1 MHQSEQEKKETIKM
15 KKIGIIS
22 AVMNIGFI
30 SILTSCCRG
39 DDMLDSTKRRY
50 DFESW
55 AGTTNAFY
63 TKTVPTIDIS
73 SLDLPTNGLDI
84 STWYVDDEEAGAK
97 MLLLSLEGYG
107 NLLDIRMTFPPSVL
121 GAQTTLMTRFSGI
134 TLYPLPW
141 VTNGLAGDRCY
152 CKYVNSD
159 SGYVAFARNNVFA
172 EVISRTNTIS
182 AFEIAVQLDS
192 AILDAS
198 TNVQQRSG
206 MKRDRTLKS
215 RVSSLFRKL
224 FSPNSS
230 KGAK

>member
-1 MHQSEQEKKETIKM
+1 M
-15 KKIGIIS
+15 KRLAILMGVIS
-22 AVMNIGFI
+22 LVCG
-30 SILTSCCRG
+30 G
-39 DDMLDSTKRRY
+39 DELLDELDEDY

-63 TKTVPTIDIS
+63 TTTVPTIDIS
-73 SLDLPTNGLDI
+73 SLNLPTNGLDI
-84 STWYVDDEEAGAK
+84 STRYVDDEEAGAK
-97 MLLLSLEGYG
+97 MLLLSSEGYG
-107 NLLDIRMTFPPSVL
+107 NLLDIRMAFPPSVL
-121 GAQTTLMTRFSGI
+121 GAQTTLMSRLLDF

-152 CKYVNSD
+152 CKCAD
-159 SGYVAFARNNVFA
+159 SHLGYVAFARNNVFA
-172 EVISRTNTIS
+172 EVISYTNTIS
-182 AFEIAVQLDS
+182 SVAIALQLDS

-206 MKRDRTLKS
+206 MKSDRTLRS
-215 RVSSLFRKL
+215 RVSSLFRQL

>member
-1 MHQSEQEKKETIKM
+1 M
-15 KKIGIIS
+15 KRLAILMGVIS
-22 AVMNIGFI
+22 LV
-30 SILTSCCRG
+30 CRG
-39 DDMLDSTKRRY
+39 DEWLDEIKAEY

-63 TKTVPTIDIS
+63 TKTAPTIDIS

-97 MLLLSLEGYG
+97 MLLLSSEGYG
-107 NLLDIRMTFPPSVL
+107 NLLDIRMAFPPSVL
-121 GAQTTLMTRFSGI
+121 GAQTTLMSRLLDF

-152 CKYVNSD
+152 CKCAD
-159 SGYVAFARNNVFA
+159 SHLGYVAFARNNVFA
-172 EVISRTNTIS
+172 EVISYTNTIS
-182 AFEIAVQLDS
+182 SVAIALQLDS

-206 MKRDRTLKS
+206 MKSDRTLKS

-230 KGAK
+230 KDAK

>member
-1 MHQSEQEKKETIKM
+1 MERSVGMM
-15 KKIGIIS
+15 KRLAILMGVIS
-22 AVMNIGFI
+22 LV
-30 SILTSCCRG
+30 CRG
-39 DDMLDSTKRRY
+39 DEWLDEIKAEY

-63 TKTVPTIDIS
+63 TKTVTTIDIS
-73 SLDLPTNGLDI
+73 SLNLPTNGLDI
-84 STWYVDDEEAGAK
+84 STWYVDDEEARAK
-97 MLLLSLEGYG
+97 MLLLSLEGYGNLLG

-152 CKYVNSD
+152 CKYVDSD

-172 EVISRTNTIS
+172 EVISYTNTIS

-206 MKRDRTLKS
+206 MKSDRTLRS
-215 RVSSLFRKL
+215 RVSSLFRQL